1 MTSALTLHEHWA
13 RISRDAWA
21 TVTTAGDKDAAVMI
35 RMPGFR
41 TGLVWRIRLAANAR
55 PPVPGWRFQGD
66 GFRVAASGRQWAAR
80 CYGGCVLRDSRSF
93 PQWLPIYLAP
103 RLPTSQ
109 DSSPEAR
116 HYTNLVS
123 VHLSALLSQILSP
136 YRLAHSERM
145 ALSIGLLTTL
155 GL

>member
-1 MTSALTLHEHWA
+1 M
-13 RISRDAWA
+13 
-21 TVTTAGDKDAAVMI
+21 
-35 RMPGFR
+35 
-41 TGLVWRIRLAANAR
+41 
-55 PPVPGWRFQGD
+55 
-66 GFRVAASGRQWAAR
+66 
-80 CYGGCVLRDSRSF
+80 LRDSRSF

-103 RLPTSQ
+103 RLLTSQ